1 MQKYILFEN
10 FFQPSQVELQCSGGC
25 DVGGMASWPAG
36 VYLLNITNA
45 QGQKVQKKVVKVL

>member
-1 MQKYILFEN
+1 MTDCAN
-10 FFQPSQVELQCSGGC
+10 
-25 DVGGMASWPAG
+25 WPAG